1 MTQSMSRNGNCWDN
15 APMESFF
22 GLFIDEVDYKE
33 SSSLNELKHIM
44 DSYIEEYNNRRY
56 QWGLKKMTQVQY
68 RGHLIAA

>member
-1 MTQSMSRNGNCWDN
+1 
-15 APMESFF
+15 MESFF

-56 QWGLKKMTQVQY
+56 
-68 RGHLIAA
+68 